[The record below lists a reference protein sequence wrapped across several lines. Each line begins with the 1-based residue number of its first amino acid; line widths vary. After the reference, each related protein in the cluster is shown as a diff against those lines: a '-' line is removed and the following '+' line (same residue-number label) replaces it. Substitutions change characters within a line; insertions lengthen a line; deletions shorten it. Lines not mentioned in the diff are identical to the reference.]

1 MFSRKQVQKRNNEL
15 SSLHCS
21 NSSNSLNR
29 IHKNEETAKGT
40 VGVNARGNNR
50 SDNVAS
56 PGQLR
61 PRTSSILTDNS
72 EWILFSPEN
81 AEGEYVIT
89 SSDGIRRTN
98 SNHYYYNYNEDDI
111 LSSSRRSSEDV
122 YDAEQEYTEQPVNN
136 HVQVE
141 DEEDDDSIINDL
153 THVVDDYD
161 YEEEDDKQDLT
172 TRIDNWRKKQVSELL
187 NELNHDD
194 DLDPVLNR
202 DKIDLIQ
209 SWGIENEKLNTKP
222 RAKKRQRKSKRA
234 SFYGQDLLSKYS
246 MEDLKIIKQIVAQ
259 LRDDLDK
266 VKHDK
271 PSSPLPNYHNTLK
284 QAPSSNSQNPSFI
297 SYYSNYLTKNNSQQ
311 TPNSQS
317 TSGSLLNNPNLE
329 KYLPLFLKNLLYEDS
344 NGSHQ
349 HPETSEKEH
358 FWDNDLKSV
367 NSSILTL
374 SSNSKLKQEI
384 L

>member
-1 MFSRKQVQKRNNEL
+1 MFSRKQVQKRNNEI

-29 IHKNEETAKGT
+29 IHKNEEASKGAAGL
-40 VGVNARGNNR
+40 VARGNTRN
-50 SDNVAS
+50 DNVAS

-81 AEGEYVIT
+81 ADEGEYLIT

-122 YDAEQEYTEQPVNN
+122 YDAEQEYTENIVNDPV
-136 HVQVE
+136 HVE

-153 THVVDDYD
+153 SNVVDDYD
-161 YEEEDDKQDLT
+161 YEEGDDKQDLT

-187 NELNHDD
+187 NELNHDE

-202 DKIDLIQ
+202 DKLDLIQ

-271 PSSPLPNYHNTLK
+271 PSPSLPNYRNTLK
-284 QAPSSNSQNPSFI
+284 QATSPNNQNPSFI
-297 SYYSNYLTKNNSQQ
+297 SYYSNYLTKNSEQSHNSK
-311 TPNSQS
+311 S
-317 TSGSLLNNPNLE
+317 TSGSVLNNPNLE

-349 HPETSEKEH
+349 HPEESEKEH

-374 SSNSKLKQEI
+374 SSSSKPKQEI